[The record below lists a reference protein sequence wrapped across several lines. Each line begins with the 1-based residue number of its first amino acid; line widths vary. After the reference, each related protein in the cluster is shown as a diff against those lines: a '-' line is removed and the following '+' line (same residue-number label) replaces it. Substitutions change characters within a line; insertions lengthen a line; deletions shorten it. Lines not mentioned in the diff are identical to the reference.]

1 MATKIQAVKCFFSM
15 ANQVARASAT
25 QRMVINIGRGIASVW
40 FWFSQYKMENKPKT
54 DRVAMS
60 NLFAFIGQT

>member
-1 MATKIQAVKCFFSM
+1 
-15 ANQVARASAT
+15 
-25 QRMVINIGRGIASVW
+25 MVINIGRGIASVW